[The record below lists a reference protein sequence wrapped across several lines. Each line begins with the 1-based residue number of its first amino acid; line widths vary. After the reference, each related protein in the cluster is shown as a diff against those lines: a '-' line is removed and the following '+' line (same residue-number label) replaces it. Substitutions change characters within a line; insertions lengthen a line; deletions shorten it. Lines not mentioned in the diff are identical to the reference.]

1 MIDTDCSVCPFAAKC
16 PKQDNPERIPWSQG
30 GLVYAPKLKSDGR
43 NQPAKPAIS
52 LARSEVGAVQKSE
65 TTEPA
70 RCFSMS
76 RLYRTLKGARKT
88 AHLWNK

>member
-1 MIDTDCSVCPFAAKC
+1 MVLTAAYALLLLNAQIKTN
-16 PKQDNPERIPWSQG
+16 PKESHGVKADWGRAQR
-30 GLVYAPKLKSDGR
+30 LKSDGR
-43 NQPAKPAIS
+43 NQPAGSAIS

-70 RCFSMS
+70 RCFPMS